1 MLVFEPVSS
10 QNNRKQTVGKQLSK
24 RDNTKIM
31 KKHLNTLFVTTQGAY
46 LAKEGESVIV
56 RVEKETRLR
65 IPVHTLGGIVCFGN
79 VGCSPFLMGFCA
91 KRDVAISFL
100 SEYGRFLA
108 RVQGPVSGNVLL
120 RREQFRWADSMDKSA
135 DIAKAV
141 LTGKLANSRT
151 VLRRAL
157 RDHSEKL
164 DTDKVR
170 LASRLL
176 KGSLKRLQSESDLHL
191 LRGIEGDAAHTY
203 YKVFDNLITAQKKD
217 FVFNGRNRRPP
228 LDNVNCL
235 LSFIYTL
242 LMHDV
247 RSALESVGLDSA
259 VGFLHRDRPGRP
271 GLALDLMEE
280 FRPFIADRLTLSL
293 INLSQVANKGF
304 NKSESGALLMND
316 ETRKTVLVAYQKRKQ
331 DEIMHPFLEEKV
343 SIGLLF
349 HLQALLFD
357 GYPPF
362 VWKLVNLCLYL

>member
-1 MLVFEPVSS
+1 
-10 QNNRKQTVGKQLSK
+10 
-24 RDNTKIM
+24 M

-91 KRDVAISFL
+91 ERDVAISFL

-120 RREQFRWADSMDKSA
+120 RREQYRRADDMAFSA
-135 DIAKAV
+135 QMARAV
-141 LTGKLANSRT
+141 LTGKLANCRT
-151 VLRRAL
+151 VLQRAL
-157 RDHSEKL
+157 RDHSDKL
-164 DTDKVR
+164 DKDQVSQVSKQI
-170 LASRLL
+170 SY
-176 KGSLKRLQSESDLHL
+176 SLKRLQEDVPLNSM
-191 LRGIEGDAAHTY
+191 RGIEGDAAHVY
-203 YKVFDNLITAQKKD
+203 FKVFDHLITSQKQD
-217 FVFNGRNRRPP
+217 FFFQDRNRRPP

-235 LSFIYTL
+235 LSFLYTIV
-242 LMHDV
+242 MHDI
-247 RSALESVGLDSA
+247 RSALESVGLDPA

-293 INLSQVANKGF
+293 INLSQVQKKGF
-304 NKSESGALLMND
+304 KKSESGAVLMDD

-331 DEIMHPFLEEKV
+331 DEIMHPFIEEKV
-343 SIGLLF
+343 TIGLLF
-349 HLQALLFD
+349 HIQALLLARYLRGDLD

-362 VWKLVNLCLYL
+362 IWK